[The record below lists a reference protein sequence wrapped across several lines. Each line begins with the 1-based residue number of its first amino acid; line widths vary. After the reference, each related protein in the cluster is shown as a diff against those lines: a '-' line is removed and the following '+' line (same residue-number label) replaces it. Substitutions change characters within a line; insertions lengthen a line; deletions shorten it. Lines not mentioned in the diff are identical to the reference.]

1 MIPETDAGSIGQRLV
16 EGARA
21 LYADLTDQL
30 RRALEQLKRD
40 YLTDEAKGLAEAIKS
55 HRKALQTLL
64 DFELGF
70 AKSTEGAKTSNDLD
84 LTAAK
89 TEVLGRLD
97 RLVAARRVGG
107 AD

>member
-1 MIPETDAGSIGQRLV
+1 MISNTEAGAIGQRLV

-21 LYADLTDQL
+21 LYADLTEQL
-30 RRALEQLKRD
+30 RRSLEQLKLD
-40 YLTDEAKGLAEAIKS
+40 TITDEAKGLADAIKA

-64 DFELGF
+64 DFELSF
-70 AKSTEGAKTSNDLD
+70 AKSAEGTKTSDDLD
-84 LTAAK
+84 LDAAK

-97 RLVAARRVGG
+97 RLAAARRAGR

>member
-1 MIPETDAGSIGQRLV
+1 MIPDMEAGGIGQRLV
-16 EGARA
+16 DGARA
-21 LYADLTDQL
+21 LYADLTEQL

-70 AKSTEGAKTSNDLD
+70 SKSAEGTKTSNDLD
-84 LTAAK
+84 LDAAK
-89 TEVLGRLD
+89 TEILGRLD
-97 RLVAARRVGG
+97 RLAATRSDRD

>member
-1 MIPETDAGSIGQRLV
+1 MIDDAEAGGIGQRLV

-21 LYADLTDQL
+21 LYADLSEQL
-30 RRALEQLKRD
+30 RYALQQLKQD
-40 YLTDEAKGLAEAIKS
+40 YLAEDAKGLAETIKA

-70 AKSTEGAKTSNDLD
+70 AKSAEGTKAAHELDLD
-84 LTAAK
+84 AAK

-97 RLVAARRVGG
+97 RLAAARRNRE